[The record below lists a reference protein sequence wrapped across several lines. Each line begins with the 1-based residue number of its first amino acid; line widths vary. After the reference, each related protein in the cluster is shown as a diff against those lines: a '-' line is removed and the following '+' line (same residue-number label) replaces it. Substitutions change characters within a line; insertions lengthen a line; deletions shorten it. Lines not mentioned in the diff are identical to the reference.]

1 MQRLELKV
9 PPVAVFLVF
18 SIVMWVAARELP
30 RASFQVPGAGVIAA
44 ILAIISAGLGIT
56 AILAFRR
63 NSTTVHPSR
72 PENSSTIVTGG
83 VYRYTRNPM
92 YLSLALLLLAWAT
105 KLGNVVALACLPAF
119 VAYMTRF
126 QIRPEERTLLSRF
139 GSTYAEYMDS
149 VRRWV

>member
-63 NSTTVHPSR
+63 NSTTVHPNFPDRTSA
-72 PENSSTIVTGG
+72 IVTGG
-83 VYRYTRNPM
+83 IFRYTRNPM
-92 YLSLALLLLAWAT
+92 YLSLALLLAAWAA
-105 KLGNVVALACLPAF
+105 KLGNVVSQACIPAF

-126 QIRPEERTLLSRF
+126 QIRPEERTLLSRI

-149 VRRWV
+149 VRRWI